1 MNLSVTVKKKFLL
14 QFSFDDVAKY
24 GGVFGDN
31 DASALSGMKVSA
43 LCETSQPL
51 PCHKHWRIFSD
62 RASCL

>member
-1 MNLSVTVKKKFLL
+1 MLVLQCTVCINEFECYGKKKFLL

-43 LCETSQPL
+43 LC
-51 PCHKHWRIFSD
+51 
-62 RASCL
+62 